1 NIPRETASGA
11 GRSRRGCNPS
21 SPGSSGR
28 SRRRCRARR
37 AFGPSLLPHLHPPLE
52 LLDLVALV
60 VTVCDVSFFLPEV
73 LVHARAVFVVFLPVP
88 LVAVLTHM
96 LLRQLRMQ
104 VAYIPQNAS
113 SFRLIARISSR
124 TMASSWLIS
133 FRPPRTRTPKIA
145 GFEVRKLWSGRKS
158 SFAGYAISLRLAS
171 SSCSFRSSRQAW

>member
-1 NIPRETASGA
+1 AA
-11 GRSRRGCNPS
+11 RSR
-21 SPGSSGR
+21 PGRYPRPPACSGPP
-28 SRRRCRARR
+28 RRHGRPRR
-37 AFGPSLLPHLHPPLE
+37 AFGPSLLPDLHPPLE

-113 SFRLIARISSR
+113 SFRLIARI
-124 TMASSWLIS
+124 
-133 FRPPRTRTPKIA
+133 
-145 GFEVRKLWSGRKS
+145 
-158 SFAGYAISLRLAS
+158 
-171 SSCSFRSSRQAW
+171 